1 MRLANALVTTPD
13 ALLGSGG
20 QPVRETGA
28 VGAQF

>member
-20 QPVRETGA
+20 EAVRE